1 MAAVRELIALL
12 VLAAVIACLAVI
24 VAHEHQTQ
32 AYPLIRAAE
41 PLDDQGRPIRVF
53 ATCPWTPWAL
63 PRNEGVSKA

>member
-1 MAAVRELIALL
+1 MRELIALL
-12 VLAAVIACLAVI
+12 VLAAVIACLAAI

-32 AYPLIRAAE
+32 AYPLIHADY
-41 PLDDQGRPIRVF
+41 PHDGQGRPIRVF